1 MGPKYPVA
9 KMPLKR
15 FVEIGRI
22 TVLQDGPHEGK
33 IAAIVDVI
41 DQNRVLLDGP
51 CSGVERQEYRIK
63 NLHLTPLKITFP
75 FSARSKVVRKAW
87 EDEKVTEKWAES
99 GWSKRMVMKARRQGL
114 NDFDRFKLMR
124 PRAPATKFLLRPSL
138 SRKTKCQRLENYKK
152 TYYYPKFVCN
162 KYPANDNCFCII
174 HWIQQPI
181 RKIRIQNFH

>member
-1 MGPKYPVA
+1 MGGRIAVLNDGPKS
-9 KMPLKR
+9 
-15 FVEIGRI
+15 
-22 TVLQDGPHEGK
+22 GK

-99 GWSKRMVMKARRQGL
+99 GWSKRMRMKARREGL
-114 NDFDRFKLMR
+114 NDFDRFKF
-124 PRAPATKFLLRPSL
+124 PRQGGASRFPCCVLSYVSL
-138 SRKTKCQRLENYKK
+138 V
-152 TYYYPKFVCN
+152 FVVKQMTN
-162 KYPANDNCFCII
+162 
-174 HWIQQPI
+174 
-181 RKIRIQNFH
+181 